1 MFCPECGGN
10 LTLRVRSWDL
20 RGEPAPGVP
29 FSWHATVFN
38 HLE

>member
-1 MFCPECGGN
+1 LASLIFPAGP
-10 LTLRVRSWDL
+10 VRSWDL

-29 FSWHATVFN
+29 FSWYATVFN